1 MTIFVNKHQW
11 LLHII
16 EGFFL
21 LTTNYRSVVIVL
33 NLFGFYGSPLY
44 YNSNRSTSI
53 FHKSAFKILSH
64 LLHLPHVSPLG
75 RIPTTYI
82 RIRHHESESEEKRLQ
97 NR

>member
-1 MTIFVNKHQW
+1 MVAHY
-11 LLHII
+11 II
-16 EGFFL
+16 
-21 LTTNYRSVVIVL
+21 TQID
-33 NLFGFYGSPLY
+33 
-44 YNSNRSTSI
+44 STSV

-75 RIPTTYI
+75 RMPTTYI